1 VKWKPR
7 EEVLARLAPHV
18 TGELDALGHLPL
30 CDVGQVDA
38 KRVRTGGGP
47 PPPPRGVPVGGRYL
61 VVHGADLVAVAESDA
76 RGPKVLRVP

>member
-1 VKWKPR
+1 
-7 EEVLARLAPHV
+7 
-18 TGELDALGHLPL
+18 L